1 MRKRRITFLIIVAY
15 MVFCFSVAGASLPNT
30 PTTAIRATVDAVL
43 DTLKDKNLSIPSNKE
58 KRRNKI
64 REMIKDRFDFE
75 EMAKRSLATHW
86 NQRTPKEKEEFV
98 SIFSDLLMDSYIGKI
113 ESYTN
118 EKITYNKENVKEDG
132 KYASVDTSII
142 TPNVTIPIEYKV
154 MLKNNKWWVYDVVIE
169 GVSFITTYR
178 SQYNKII
185 TGESYAKLIQ
195 KMKDKLNEEDKR
207 LQEKKPAAKK

>member
-1 MRKRRITFLIIVAY
+1 MRKRRITFLIIVACI
-15 MVFCFSVAGASLPNT
+15 VFCFSVAGASLPNT
-30 PTTAIRATVDAVL
+30 PSTAIKTTVDGVL
-43 DTLKDKNLSIPSNKE
+43 DTLKDKNLSLPSNKE
-58 KRRNKI
+58 KRRSKI

-86 NQRTPKEKEEFV
+86 SQRTPKEKEEFV
-98 SIFSDLLMDSYIGKI
+98 SIFSDLLIDSYIGKI

-142 TPNVTIPIEYKV
+142 TQNVTIPIEYKV